1 MNVQLPGVC
10 RRSRNSS
17 GPLVRPPAWCR
28 PPPALAPA
36 PRTTSRHPHVAAR
49 GQLVRG
55 QPSRSWAGT
64 ATVTE
69 PTGSPS
75 ASPHAAGRH
84 PDPRNQVLAL
94 STL

>member
-1 MNVQLPGVC
+1 MNTPLAATTASPAT
-10 RRSRNSS
+10 S
-17 GPLVRPPAWCR
+17 GPGPG
-28 PPPALAPA
+28 